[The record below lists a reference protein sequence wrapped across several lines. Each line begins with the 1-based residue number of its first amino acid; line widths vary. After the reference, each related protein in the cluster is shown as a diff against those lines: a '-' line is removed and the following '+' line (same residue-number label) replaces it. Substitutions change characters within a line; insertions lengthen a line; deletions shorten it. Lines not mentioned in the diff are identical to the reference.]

1 MLIINANGRAGMSR
15 LARCCFIRADYAL
28 KNLCSEGCS
37 VRTDTFG
44 DGNGDFLADHEDF
57 RAGDGAVVGQNPDV
71 ILGRGLEIDHGAAA
85 HLQELTNWHSCSA
98 ENDTNLDGNF
108 FNGTQLNLTLLSPT
122 VVP

>member
-1 MLIINANGRAGMSR
+1 MNANICAGANRM
-15 LARCCFIRADYAL
+15 ARYRFIRADYAL

-57 RAGDGAVVGQNPDV
+57 CAGDGAVVGQNPDV
-71 ILGRGLEIDHGAAA
+71 VLGRGFEIDHSAAA
-85 HLQELTNWHSCSA
+85 HFQELTNWHSCSA

-108 FNGTQLNLTLLSPT
+108 FNGTQLNLTLLSLT